1 MADQV
6 RTAIAW
12 VYRNAAVF
20 GGDAERIYVSGTS
33 SGAHLAGVAA
43 TTDWQARSGL
53 PENVVKGYTLCSGMY
68 DLEAPRLS
76 KRSAYV
82 RFSDEMEAELSP
94 QRHLE
99 RIRAPIV
106 LLCGSLESPEFVR
119 QTREF
124 AAALERA
131 GKAVEL
137 ILAEGYN
144 HFEIAETLCNPYGP
158 MGRAV
163 LAQMGLFIHPAGR
176 VAPGAPS
183 PT

>member
-1 MADQV
+1 M
-6 RTAIAW
+6 
-12 VYRNAAVF
+12 
-20 GGDAERIYVSGTS
+20 
-33 SGAHLAGVAA
+33 
-43 TTDWQARSGL
+43 
-53 PENVVKGYTLCSGMY
+53 
-68 DLEAPRLS
+68 PRLS
-76 KRSAYV
+76 KRGAYV

-99 RIRAPIV
+99 RVRAPIV
-106 LLCGSLESPEFVR
+106 LLCGSLETPEFQR

-137 ILAEGYN
+137 VEAPAYN
-144 HFEIAETLCNPYGP
+144 HFELAETLGNPYGP

-163 LAQMGLFIHPAGR
+163 LAQMGLFTRREGPG
-176 VAPGAPS
+176 APGAPS